1 MAKIVSLQRRA
12 LQVGPVLTTNRQDFQ
27 ARMAILLWGPAG
39 VGKTTFA
46 ATAPGS
52 KLWLSFGDQEHVS
65 VMHRDDIDVAH
76 LAEIDH
82 AELFKHAQS
91 ENPFGLDRLLA
102 ENPHIQTVVVDS
114 STAIA
119 FKALQRAVAKGIGR
133 GNHFV
138 PTMEAPGIAAYGG
151 RNAIVLETMTGLL
164 KVTAKHNV
172 HLIITAHEDDP
183 VREESTG
190 TVLYITTQLGGK
202 LVNNMTWR
210 LSEIWYVSETQGAV
224 RTRRLAIRPTRLRR
238 PMKTRMFTDKGEP
251 EFNLIYD
258 STLPDEAAGQM
269 TITGWYD
276 QWMEGKGSKLL
287 IPTTAGSVSGRSK

>member
-1 MAKIVSLQRRA
+1 
-12 LQVGPVLTTNRQDFQ
+12 
-27 ARMAILLWGPAG
+27 
-39 VGKTTFA
+39 
-46 ATAPGS
+46 
-52 KLWLSFGDQEHVS
+52 
-65 VMHRDDIDVAH
+65 
-76 LAEIDH
+76 
-82 AELFKHAQS
+82 
-91 ENPFGLDRLLA
+91 
-102 ENPHIQTVVVDS
+102 
-114 STAIA
+114 
-119 FKALQRAVAKGIGR
+119 
-133 GNHFV
+133 
-138 PTMEAPGIAAYGG
+138 
-151 RNAIVLETMTGLL
+151 MTGLL